1 MNETPLSHQRICTWC
16 ESGVSASAKI
26 CESCFMPVDQAPVK
40 NTATSTKEIAKKEP
54 SSRKKKVIV
63 ADSPAIPE
71 LSPIERINLAIKEGR
86 IIVVGIDPGAR
97 YVGFC
102 VRDNEGV
109 VFISSTFRRP
119 DEMPEPYDW
128 ARKVI
133 ILIAQALEGIE
144 YHVMGI
150 EGTVDPKGFKYGK
163 KDALNPKDI
172 IRTAAV
178 AGGLAIQYLDAYII
192 RPRGNG
198 DKPSDQYPEALV
210 GRRPASLGGSN
221 DPGVTTRNHE
231 RSAYDVAE
239 HALFENLQSQPAK

>member
-1 MNETPLSHQRICTWC
+1 MTETPLSHQRICTWC

-26 CESCFMPVDQAPVK
+26 CESCFMPVEQAPVK
-40 NTATSTKEIAKKEP
+40 SAAPGAKATQKQETTP
-54 SSRKKKVIV
+54 RKKK
-63 ADSPAIPE
+63 ADVPEAPAVDE
-71 LSPIERINLAIKEGR
+71 LSLIERINLAITEGR
-86 IIVVGIDPGAR
+86 VIVVGIDPGAR

-102 VRDNEGV
+102 IRDDQGK
-109 VFISSTFRRP
+109 VFVSSTFRRP
-119 DEMPEPYDW
+119 DEMAEPYDW
-128 ARKVI
+128 ARQVI
-133 ILIAQALEGIE
+133 ILIAQALDGIK

-210 GRRPASLGGSN
+210 GRRPATLGGSN